1 MSKVGKKPI
10 NLLDGVS
17 INKIDEQKFEIKGP
31 KGSLIFSL
39 PEGFKLEIED
49 LNQENK
55 SKFLKIIP
63 LYLEKNQKEIDRKT
77 KSLWGTLARILQ
89 NKIIGV
95 KEGFEK
101 ILILEGLGYSGEVQ
115 ENKIIFKIGFSHPVT
130 INIPEDIKV
139 EIKQEKGRSL
149 IYIRGIDKE
158 KVGLFAA
165 QIKKLKPADRYH
177 QKGFRY
183 FEEIIKL
190 KPVKKI
196 VK

>member
-10 NLLDGVS
+10 SLLEGVL
-17 INKIDEQKFEIKGP
+17 INKIDEKKFEVKGP
-31 KGSLIFSL
+31 KGSLVFSL
-39 PEGFKLEIED
+39 PEGFRLEIED
-49 LNQENK
+49 LTKEGGGK
-55 SKFLKIIP
+55 ILKISP
-63 LYLEKNQKEIDRKT
+63 ENFQEKIDRKT
-77 KSLWGTLARILQ
+77 KALWGTLSRILQ

-101 ILILEGLGYSGEVQ
+101 VLILEGLGYSAELQG
-115 ENKIIFKIGFSHPVT
+115 NKIVFKIGFSHPVS
-130 INIPEDIKV
+130 IDIPEDIKV

-158 KVGLFAA
+158 KVGLFAT
-165 QIKKLKPADRYH
+165 QIKKIKPADRYH
-177 QKGFRY
+177 QKGLRY
-183 FEEIIKL
+183 LSEVIKL